1 MDYSRGE
8 SYSSRLILMNRT
20 NSSYSEYNS
29 DGSYCKG
36 TSLTIAAKNTT
47 STHTGMG
54 TQTGMG
60 GSVGVDNNGR
70 PWFCYAYYSSSK
82 AYCNI
87 MSQRSD
93 KDIAS
98 IAVKSVTKTNSYYP
112 NSNYYREGYGI
123 DAYVS
128 TAGAGIVVTTKSNI
142 SSDTDSIASGLLV
155 YNVNQYGTD
164 AITSTLS
171 NRDGVGLKNLG
182 GVAKVRIVKKV
193 NDTDYRLWVDGGNSY
208 PTYIKLVCPS
218 GNWYTGGWCQF
229 TTAETGPSCE
239 VEDFTWQGQR
249 YILLATQGV
258 NSNVTFKIYPL
269 TDDFDN
275 AIGTYNNT
283 TPVHAPIASSYYR
296 DPIGTFS
303 YSSKCNQSNVCSAVS
318 DVRTDQT
325 NERDGV
331 RLFMSVG
338 SKGSKYYFMEECPT
352 FNLAVSNGS
361 PASETEMT
369 RGSSAVTGTLT
380 FNTIVNVTSSSPAFT
395 IKHKN
400 VLKQGYDDVN
410 TLGATNL
417 TDVTCVGCTRTNTTF
432 TPTGTFQNGDK
443 FTITVTYTDDLTQS
457 TPVTSYTVTC
467 KRVPTSLTVN
477 PNGGTYNSTTET
489 TTYRDQFASLITI
502 RDAERTGYTFSGWT
516 GTGVTNFN
524 MVFDGVDDYVNLGRE
539 FMYINAITINTWA
552 YMNNWSDY
560 SSAIMRLFSC
570 TEGGGWNIECPS
582 GCINY
587 ACYDAGK
594 VNYTSATST
603 TLFSNLS
610 GSWHMFTLVCNG
622 T

>member
-1 MDYSRGE
+1 MKTHKLLVILCMMSVTISIQATVADNEIVYRQIWTVDTVPTWCGMDYSRGE

-87 MSQRSD
+87 MSPRSD

-128 TAGAGIVVTTKSNI
+128 TAGTGIVVTTKSNI
-142 SSDTDSIASGLLV
+142 SSNTDSIASGLLV

-275 AIGTYNNT
+275 AIGTYNN
-283 TPVHAPIASSYYR
+283 I
-296 DPIGTFS
+296 
-303 YSSKCNQSNVCSAVS
+303 
-318 DVRTDQT
+318 
-325 NERDGV
+325 
-331 RLFMSVG
+331 L
-338 SKGSKYYFMEECPT
+338 
-352 FNLAVSNGS
+352 
-361 PASETEMT
+361 
-369 RGSSAVTGTLT
+369 
-380 FNTIVNVTSSSPAFT
+380 
-395 IKHKN
+395 
-400 VLKQGYDDVN
+400 
-410 TLGATNL
+410 
-417 TDVTCVGCTRTNTTF
+417 
-432 TPTGTFQNGDK
+432 
-443 FTITVTYTDDLTQS
+443 
-457 TPVTSYTVTC
+457 
-467 KRVPTSLTVN
+467 
-477 PNGGTYNSTTET
+477 
-489 TTYRDQFASLITI
+489 
-502 RDAERTGYTFSGWT
+502 
-516 GTGVTNFN
+516 
-524 MVFDGVDDYVNLGRE
+524 
-539 FMYINAITINTWA
+539 
-552 YMNNWSDY
+552 
-560 SSAIMRLFSC
+560 
-570 TEGGGWNIECPS
+570 
-582 GCINY
+582 
-587 ACYDAGK
+587 
-594 VNYTSATST
+594 
-603 TLFSNLS
+603 LS
-610 GSWHMFTLVCNG
+610 GKTFLQ
-622 T
+622 